1 MKRRRS
7 RWSQALRSN
16 LVLVGHGSQRQSCR
30 CRRFCDEISHFTRKD
45 VKNLVWLAL
54 TDLEEDA
61 MEFSVDARA

>member
-1 MKRRRS
+1 MF
-7 RWSQALRSN
+7 WSATAPSGN
-16 LVLVGHGSQRQSCR
+16 LAAADGS
-30 CRRFCDEISHFTRKD
+30 FCDEISHFTRKD